1 MAAVYQCIIQFNW
14 ISIFIFVLQRW
25 RSTMQRWVQVYSVCV
40 CVFERKWPVV
50 CLIIIISKH
59 VFLSSG
65 LLNEALLL
73 TEDLGGDFVFPV
85 TLGSMLTFS
94 LSDFNELTGAA
105 VITRLTLTSGY
116 HPCRN
121 GWNKTEWS
129 FVCARRWTPKP
140 ATPSMSCRWSWTTC
154 WMSWAPRF
162 QTRKRVTLLLVHAE
176 SASERSAV

>member
-1 MAAVYQCIIQFNW
+1 M
-14 ISIFIFVLQRW
+14 
-25 RSTMQRWVQVYSVCV
+25 
-40 CVFERKWPVV
+40 CVFERKRPVV

-121 GWNKTEWS
+121 G
-129 FVCARRWTPKP
+129 
-140 ATPSMSCRWSWTTC
+140 
-154 WMSWAPRF
+154 
-162 QTRKRVTLLLVHAE
+162 
-176 SASERSAV
+176 